1 MDELIDKVEN
11 ISLSSCIICKKTIY
25 NNDICRE
32 GFLNYLAF
40 IDSKE
45 CVTCGSIF
53 KPTYNDENECSACE
67 IVYN

>member
-1 MDELIDKVEN
+1 MDELINKVEN

-32 GFLNYLAF
+32 CFLNYLEF

-53 KPTYNDENECSACE
+53 KPISSDENECNKCAA
-67 IVYN
+67 VYN

>member
-1 MDELIDKVEN
+1 MDELINKVEN

-32 GFLNYLAF
+32 CFLNYLKF

-45 CVTCGSIF
+45 CVTCGNIF
-53 KPTYNDENECSACE
+53 KSIENDENECNEC
-67 IVYN
+67 VVNYN